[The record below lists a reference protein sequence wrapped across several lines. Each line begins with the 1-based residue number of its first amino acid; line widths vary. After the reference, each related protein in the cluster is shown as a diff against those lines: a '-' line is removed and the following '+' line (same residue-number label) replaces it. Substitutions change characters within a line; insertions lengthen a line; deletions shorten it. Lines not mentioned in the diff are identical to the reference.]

1 MAKIHPRSEFQ
12 NRPRAE
18 FLAICSRGGKARAA
32 QIDRAWYAEFG
43 RKGAKA
49 LWERWRANPRI
60 FHCEVC
66 GIAGTTISPLT
77 RFCKPCLTERRR
89 RVIHPRASLRHRH
102 KKVAFLRNVKLQGC
116 VDCGERDPVVLD
128 FHHLHGKT
136 FNINRAY
143 QCSIKRIL
151 EELAKC
157 VLLCANCHRRR
168 EYRKRNGINADSG
181 TQPMVPPSINTFRLY
196 QRKPVPGLQQLD
208 SPDPEP
214 AE

>member
-1 MAKIHPRSEFQ
+1 
-12 NRPRAE
+12 
-18 FLAICSRGGKARAA
+18 
-32 QIDRAWYAEFG
+32 
-43 RKGAKA
+43 
-49 LWERWRANPRI
+49 
-60 FHCEVC
+60 
-66 GIAGTTISPLT
+66 
-77 RFCKPCLTERRR
+77 
-89 RVIHPRASLRHRH
+89 
-102 KKVAFLRNVKLQGC
+102 GC